1 MAETYYL
8 KGEIDSFNAKEFED
22 DLLEF
27 HKEHGPAKIFYYPNG
42 KIEKECWYKNNKLH
56 KEDGPAVIR
65 YDIDGKIIEEFYF
78 LNGIEVTNS
87 LILFKIIKNSNK
99 FQ

>member
-1 MAETYYL
+1 MAKIYDNGVLKIEYYYND
-8 KGEIDSFNAKEFED
+8 KF
-22 DLLEF
+22 EF

-56 KEDGPAVIR
+56 KKDGPAVIR
-65 YDIDGKIIEEFYF
+65 YDINGKIIEEFYF
-78 LNGIEVTNS
+78 LNGIEVTDS